1 MKKTIIIIVIIALLT
16 SLFFVIFQT
25 YNPVIK
31 GTVFDENKNSL
42 QSATVKINGKS
53 TITDSNGKFHLR
65 IHKAKELNIEVTKE
79 GYIGY
84 KETLSFEDASH
95 EIELVLLKAT
105 KFNLVK
111 EKGVLTIG
119 VSKNHLRQY
128 GRGQDFPDLS
138 VDIEIWELISRR
150 IGIKLDVKFY
160 EDTELVDALKN
171 KSVDLILA
179 NEQFIKNS
187 GLLIGMPYYDT
198 SQVACIK
205 VENTSIKSVK
215 DLIDKKMGIA
225 RNSQAGF
232 EAVEIIKGIPVLY
245 DTYTWAMT
253 IDLKPFKPIRVPTQI
268 DKPIKDEIDASLF
281 DKFVT
286 EYNGIFTSIYGTST
300 GRYKLIDIESNY
312 DNFVFAGLSSDKDL
326 VEKINNILKVSY
338 QYDINQYR
346 DIADNCFWMYME

>member
-1 MKKTIIIIVIIALLT
+1 
-16 SLFFVIFQT
+16 
-25 YNPVIK
+25 
-31 GTVFDENKNSL
+31 
-42 QSATVKINGKS
+42 
-53 TITDSNGKFHLR
+53 
-65 IHKAKELNIEVTKE
+65 
-79 GYIGY
+79 
-84 KETLSFEDASH
+84 
-95 EIELVLLKAT
+95 
-105 KFNLVK
+105 
-111 EKGVLTIG
+111 
-119 VSKNHLRQY
+119 
-128 GRGQDFPDLS
+128 
-138 VDIEIWELISRR
+138 
-150 IGIKLDVKFY
+150 
-160 EDTELVDALKN
+160 
-171 KSVDLILA
+171 
-179 NEQFIKNS
+179 
-187 GLLIGMPYYDT
+187 MPYYDT